1 MGKVFTKTEFEMG
14 NIPRHEAFGAV
25 GAIVRQEMLSSPAV
39 TAGLIY
45 GSFLRGD
52 YSVRSDIDVVVLY
65 PYEQHGAVVAL
76 QQHLQSV
83 AQTRFIPIRIIAVD
97 VDLVRHGDHMF
108 FPMYHEHLR
117 MAAASG
123 GVVKDDPN
131 NFIQPKAMTYRVEAQ
146 GYLTQKSNGFDR
158 VTELFPL
165 ATEERVAV
173 ALSKA
178 LSFSVHTARKM
189 LQCLAPDWLG
199 ADDSK
204 AAVTVLYPRLGIA
217 GGGDLF
223 FELLQFDHMYTK
235 GLVEQMARS
244 DVILYGALLERL
256 KPALPLAR
264 QFARVNLLA
273 LR

>member
-1 MGKVFTKTEFEMG
+1 MSKVFTKKEFKMG
-14 NIPRHEAFGAV
+14 NIPRLEAFGAV
-25 GAIVRQEMLSSPAV
+25 GAIVRRELQASPAV
-39 TAGLIY
+39 IAGLIY
-45 GSFLRGD
+45 GSVLRGD
-52 YSVRSDIDVVVLY
+52 YSVRSDIDVILLY

-83 AQTRFIPIRIIAVD
+83 AQTRFIPMRTIAVD
-97 VDLVRHGDHMF
+97 VDLARHGDHMF

-131 NFIQPKAMTYRVEAQ
+131 NWIEPKAMTYRVEAH
-146 GYLTQKSNGFDR
+146 GYLTQKSGGFDR
-158 VTELFPL
+158 VTELLPL
-165 ATEERVAV
+165 ATEEQVAV

-178 LSFSVHTARKM
+178 LSFPIHAARKM
-189 LQCLAPDWLG
+189 LQCLAPDWMG
-199 ADDSK
+199 DDDGK
-204 AAVTVLYPRLGIA
+204 ATVAALYPRLGIA
-217 GGGDLF
+217 GGVDLF
-223 FELLQFDHMYTK
+223 FELLGFERMYAE
-235 GLVEQMARS
+235 GLAELMVRPDGA
-244 DVILYGALLERL
+244 LYGALLERL